1 MELTFNDVQFDV
13 IDRNNQPWVRSPQ
26 IGEALGYT
34 KGSISIAKLYESHAD
49 EFNDTMTSAPQ
60 RQRS

>member
-13 IDRNNQPWVRSPQ
+13 IDRNNQPWVRSTQ